1 MTLGGT
7 ESKVPK
13 KSARG
18 SPHTPIPPVARGNR
32 GQGVNPNPNPHGGSR
47 RPTPTGR
54 EMVLDLSWT
63 HLEVP
68 QQLKRLPDTPNP
80 ASPKSLGG
88 WSLKSLAPGPQGHQ
102 GGVTRMYACR
112 LSLGGTRRWR

>member
-18 SPHTPIPPVARGNR
+18 TPRTPTPPVAQGNR
-32 GQGVNPNPNPHGGSR
+32 GQGVNPNPNHHGGSG
-47 RPTPTGR
+47 RPTPTGH
-54 EMVLDLSWT
+54 EMVLDLAWT

-68 QQLKRLPDTPNP
+68 QQLKRLPDTPTLP
-80 ASPKSLGG
+80 SPKSLGG
-88 WSLKSLAPGPQGHQ
+88 CSPKSLAPGPQGHQ

-112 LSLGGTRRWR
+112 LS